1 MPFPRPL
8 LLVALAIL
16 LAAGLLAYRLDDRR
30 AASPLHGEVLRA
42 VDGDTLVVRLDGG
55 RRERVRLI
63 GVDTPESVEPGTP
76 PQCWSHRAA
85 SYTGRV
91 TRHERVTLRPGREP
105 RDRYGRLLAY
115 VAVDAG
121 RL

>member
-1 MPFPRPL
+1 MSIRRPHLLAWVVLISALAWLAHGALQPPRPDVL
-8 LLVALAIL
+8 RGV
-16 LAAGLLAYRLDDRR
+16 G
-30 AASPLHGEVLRA
+30 LRA

-63 GVDTPESVEPGTP
+63 GVDTPESVERGTP

-85 SYTGRV
+85 SYTAQV
-91 TRHERVTLRPGREP
+91 TRRQRVTLQVGREA

-115 VAVDAG
+115 VTI
-121 RL
+121 